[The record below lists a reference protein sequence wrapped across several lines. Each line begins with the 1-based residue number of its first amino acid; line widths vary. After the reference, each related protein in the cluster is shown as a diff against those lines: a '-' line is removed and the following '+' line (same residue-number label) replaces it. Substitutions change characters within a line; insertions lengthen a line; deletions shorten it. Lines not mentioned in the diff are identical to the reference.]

1 MQVKV
6 KHDDIILGL
15 KISRSSNLTR
25 TIINKSEPKL
35 KRNGYKINNTNESK
49 QHTHMEKRLQASM
62 VIVSYSI
69 VQENGNNRDSEFL
82 REISSNE

>member
-6 KHDDIILGL
+6 KYDDIVLGL

-49 QHTHMEKRLQASM
+49 QHTHMEKRLQAS
-62 VIVSYSI
+62 IVI

>member
-6 KHDDIILGL
+6 KHDDIVLGL

-49 QHTHMEKRLQASM
+49 QHTHMEKRLQAS
-62 VIVSYSI
+62 IVI

>member
-6 KHDDIILGL
+6 KYDDIVLGL

-49 QHTHMEKRLQASM
+49 QHTHMEKRLQAS
-62 VIVSYSI
+62 IVI
-69 VQENGNNRDSEFL
+69 VQENRNNRDSEFL

>member
-49 QHTHMEKRLQASM
+49 QHTHMEKRLQAS
-62 VIVSYSI
+62 IVI
-69 VQENGNNRDSEFL
+69 VQENRNNRDSEFL